1 MMSRVISN
9 ETRAN
14 RAIELAESLA
24 DKGEIRR
31 EQIPNYVR
39 SLISKDPKEWLEIEY
54 KKAEI

>member
-1 MMSRVISN
+1 MSRVISN